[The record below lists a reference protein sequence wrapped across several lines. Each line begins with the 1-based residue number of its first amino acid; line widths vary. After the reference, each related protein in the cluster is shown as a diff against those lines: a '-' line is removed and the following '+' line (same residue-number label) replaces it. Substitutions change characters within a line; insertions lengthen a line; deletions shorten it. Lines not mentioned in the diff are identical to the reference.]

1 MSPASNELPGFF
13 ICHTIYI
20 FAEKDKATM
29 SKYLSILFLCCL
41 PTWLWAG
48 ENYRFRVYLKDKGDD
63 GFRVEEPEAYL
74 SRQAIERRAKND
86 IAVTDADFPI
96 SRSYIAMLSETG
108 ATPVVQS
115 KWFATVVVESPDST
129 VAEQLQQ
136 LAIVD
141 SVKWIWK
148 GNLRV
153 PAEEKWE
160 DRFVSEDE
168 PLHNEYGYS
177 YKQIKMLNGTKLHEA
192 GFRGEGMRV
201 AVIDAGFMNA
211 DRVSAFDSLR
221 LLGTHNVVFPGKSV
235 FVGDDH
241 GTKVLSCLAAD
252 IPGVMVGTAPKAS
265 YLLLK
270 SEDSDSEYP
279 VEEDYWTAA
288 VEYADS
294 AGVDVISSSLGYF
307 AFDTDE
313 LSYDQDALDGRTAM
327 ISRAANLAAD
337 KGILVFCS
345 AGNEGSGD
353 WEKITFPSDAGG
365 IFTVGAI
372 DEDKKKSGFSSVGF
386 TADGR
391 VKPDAVA
398 LGTSSCVIG
407 PDGDVRYANG
417 TSFATPILAG
427 MGVCLWQSLPWLN
440 NREMIELLHRSSSQY
455 KHPDTEL
462 GYGIPDFYK
471 AYKKERKNGVRS
483 K

>member
-1 MSPASNELPGFF
+1 MSPASNEFPGFF

-153 PAEEKWE
+153 PAEEKRE

-177 YKQIKMLNGTKLHEA
+177 YKQI
-192 GFRGEGMRV
+192 
-201 AVIDAGFMNA
+201 
-211 DRVSAFDSLR
+211 
-221 LLGTHNVVFPGKSV
+221 
-235 FVGDDH
+235 
-241 GTKVLSCLAAD
+241 
-252 IPGVMVGTAPKAS
+252 
-265 YLLLK
+265 
-270 SEDSDSEYP
+270 
-279 VEEDYWTAA
+279 
-288 VEYADS
+288 
-294 AGVDVISSSLGYF
+294 
-307 AFDTDE
+307 
-313 LSYDQDALDGRTAM
+313 
-327 ISRAANLAAD
+327 
-337 KGILVFCS
+337 
-345 AGNEGSGD
+345 
-353 WEKITFPSDAGG
+353 
-365 IFTVGAI
+365 
-372 DEDKKKSGFSSVGF
+372 
-386 TADGR
+386 
-391 VKPDAVA
+391 
-398 LGTSSCVIG
+398 
-407 PDGDVRYANG
+407 
-417 TSFATPILAG
+417 
-427 MGVCLWQSLPWLN
+427 
-440 NREMIELLHRSSSQY
+440 
-455 KHPDTEL
+455 
-462 GYGIPDFYK
+462 
-471 AYKKERKNGVRS
+471 
-483 K
+483 

>member
-1 MSPASNELPGFF
+1 
-13 ICHTIYI
+13 
-20 FAEKDKATM
+20 M

-41 PTWLWAG
+41 PAWLWAG

-63 GFRVEEPEAYL
+63 GYRVEEPEAYL
-74 SRQAIERRAKND
+74 SKQAIERRAKND

-96 SRSYIAMLSETG
+96 SRSYIDMLSETG
-108 ATPVVQS
+108 VIPVVQS

-153 PAEEKWE
+153 PAEEKGE
-160 DRFVSEDE
+160 DRFVPEDE
-168 PLHNEYGYS
+168 PLCNEYGYAH
-177 YKQIKMLNGTKLHEA
+177 KQIKMLNGTKLHEA
-192 GFRGEGMRV
+192 GFQGEGMRV

-211 DRVSAFDSLR
+211 DRISAFDSLR

-279 VEEDYWTAA
+279 IEEDYWTAA

-307 AFDTDE
+307 AFDADE
-313 LSYDQDALDGRTAM
+313 LSYEQAALDGKTAM
-327 ISRAANLAAD
+327 ISQAAHLAAD

-345 AGNEGSGD
+345 AGNEGNGD
-353 WEKITFPSDAGG
+353 WEKITFPSDAAG

-372 DEDKKKSGFSSVGF
+372 DEDKKKSGFSSIGF
-386 TADGR
+386 TIDGR

-407 PDGDVRYANG
+407 PNGSVRYANG

-471 AYKKERKNGVRS
+471 AYKKERKNGKRA

>member
-1 MSPASNELPGFF
+1 M
-13 ICHTIYI
+13 
-20 FAEKDKATM
+20 
-29 SKYLSILFLCCL
+29 
-41 PTWLWAG
+41 
-48 ENYRFRVYLKDKGDD
+48 
-63 GFRVEEPEAYL
+63 
-74 SRQAIERRAKND
+74 
-86 IAVTDADFPI
+86 
-96 SRSYIAMLSETG
+96 
-108 ATPVVQS
+108 
-115 KWFATVVVESPDST
+115 
-129 VAEQLQQ
+129 
-136 LAIVD
+136 
-141 SVKWIWK
+141 
-148 GNLRV
+148 
-153 PAEEKWE
+153 
-160 DRFVSEDE
+160 
-168 PLHNEYGYS
+168 
-177 YKQIKMLNGTKLHEA
+177 
-192 GFRGEGMRV
+192 

-211 DRVSAFDSLR
+211 DRMSAFDSLR
-221 LLGTHNVVFPGKSV
+221 LLGTYNVVFPGRSV
-235 FVGDDH
+235 FTGDDH

-307 AFDTDE
+307 VFDTDE
-313 LSYDQDALDGRTAM
+313 LSYDRAALDGRTAM
-327 ISRAANLAAD
+327 ISRAAGMAAD

-345 AGNEGSGD
+345 AGNEGNGG
-353 WEKITFPSDAGG
+353 WEKITFPSDAAG

-398 LGTSSCVIG
+398 LGSSSCVIG
-407 PDGDVRYANG
+407 PGGSVRYVNG

-455 KHPDTEL
+455 KHPDREL

-471 AYKKERKNGVRS
+471 AYKKERKNGVRA